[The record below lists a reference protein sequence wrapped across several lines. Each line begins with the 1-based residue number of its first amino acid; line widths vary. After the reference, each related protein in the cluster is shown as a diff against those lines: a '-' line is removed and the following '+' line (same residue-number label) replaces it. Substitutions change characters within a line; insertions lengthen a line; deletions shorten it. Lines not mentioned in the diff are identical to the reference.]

1 MTTIK
6 PKLLKPKATTKA
18 SHNPALQTLV
28 DAVQKTAEV
37 PFQVRISED
46 LATRVK
52 VFCAQNKLS
61 HKQIVANALVAYM
74 DEKMKV

>member
-6 PKLLKPKATTKA
+6 PKLLKPKAATKA
-18 SHNPALQTLV
+18 SHNPDLQTLV
-28 DAVQKTAEV
+28 DAVQKTADV

-52 VFCAQNKLS
+52 VFCAHNKLS
-61 HKQIVANALVAYM
+61 HKQLVTNALVVYM

>member
-6 PKLLKPKATTKA
+6 PKLLKPKATTKV
-18 SHNPALQTLV
+18 SHNPDLQTLV
-28 DAVQKTAEV
+28 DAVQKTVEV

-46 LATRVK
+46 LATKVK

-61 HKQIVANALVAYM
+61 HKQLVTDALVAYM
-74 DEKMKV
+74 DDK